1 MKSKMKKKHRSSF
14 KHKAALFSVYFVLF
28 LALTAMIDYYA
39 YDMINPWI
47 FVILSLIG
55 AVWATAVHLKSR
67 EKSKVDE
74 LAHDL
79 EEIV

>member
-1 MKSKMKKKHRSSF
+1 MKMKKKKITF

-28 LALTAMIDYYA
+28 IAITAMIDYYA
-39 YDMINPWI
+39 YDLINPWL
-47 FVILSLIG
+47 FVIASLIG
-55 AVWATAVHLKSR
+55 ALWATKVHLKNR